1 MRGHRFLLL
10 NWLKASAREGVAA
23 RTIVLLVLAG
33 VTLAPPSAQALS
45 IGEALTLASSANP
58 TVRAAREAAHADYD
72 AVAVARAAWL
82 PMIYGFATAG
92 IAYNWLDTTAIKE
105 GDSSGYSDTA
115 QVTLGL
121 VYDHSLY
128 RGGADTAA
136 LGEARRGA
144 RRSIAE
150 AEDVQQSV
158 LLRVATAYLDA
169 LRAKRTVALREEAL
183 AAFEERVREAQVLFE
198 VGERTR
204 SDVAQAEAERAV
216 AASVILS
223 ARTELEIERAL
234 LEKLV
239 GREPGVL
246 EMAGEPPGTL
256 LPATLQDARRSAEQF
271 GPSVRVAQH
280 ALHAAEYA
288 VRVVEGE
295 ARPTIDL
302 VGAVT
307 MTGRRDHGQRFLL
320 PGTPLTEPDSAATEH
335 RADISA
341 GVRVKV
347 PIYQAGAV
355 KARLS
360 RAQRIYLQ
368 RREEWSAARL
378 EAAQGAERAWR
389 KRATARDLQA
399 ALGTAVEASETALEH
414 IRLEADVGK
423 RTLREVLDAQRV
435 LVERRIDALAAEG
448 DGAVEAY
455 RLLQAVGGLTVRN
468 LRSGGLH

>member
-10 NWLKASAREGVAA
+10 NWLKAGAREGVTA
-23 RTIVLLVLAG
+23 RAIVPLILAG
-33 VTLAPPSAQALS
+33 VAMASPSAQALS
-45 IGEALTLASSANP
+45 IQEALTLASSANP

-72 AVAVARAAWL
+72 SVAVARAAWL
-82 PMIYGFATAG
+82 PTIYGFASAG

-105 GDSSGYSDTA
+105 GDNSGYSDTA

-121 VYDHSLY
+121 VYNQSLY

-144 RRSIAE
+144 RRSIAA
-150 AEDVQQSV
+150 AEDAQQRV

-169 LRAKRTVALREEAL
+169 LRAKRIIALREGAL
-183 AAFEERVREAQVLFE
+183 AAFEERVREARVLFE

-204 SDVAQAEAERAV
+204 TDVAQAEAERAV
-216 AASVILS
+216 AATVILS

-239 GREPGVL
+239 GRKPGVL

-256 LPATLQDARRSAEQF
+256 LPAALEDARRSAEQF
-271 GPSVRVAQH
+271 GPSVRVAKH

-288 VRVVEGE
+288 MRAVEGE

-307 MTGRRDHGQRFLL
+307 MTGRRDHGQRFFL
-320 PGTPLTEPDSAATEH
+320 PGAPLTDSDSAAIER

-341 GVRVKV
+341 GVRVNV

-368 RREEWSAARL
+368 RREEWFAARL
-378 EAAQGAERAWR
+378 EAAQRAEQAWR
-389 KRATARDLQA
+389 NLATARERQA

-435 LVERRIDALAAEG
+435 LVERQIDALAAER

-455 RLLQAVGGLTVRN
+455 RLLEAVGGLTVRN
-468 LRSGGLH
+468 LLSGGLH